1 MLYYK
6 RRTITKISEF
16 KETSMGKLQAAV
28 IFGGQSSEHI
38 VSCMSA
44 VNVIEHIDRTRYDV
58 LLVGIT
64 EDGHW
69 IKADSLEDV
78 KNGTWRDKTVSALLL
93 PDATKK
99 CILLMD
105 GDSVREVLSLIHI

>member
-1 MLYYK
+1 
-6 RRTITKISEF
+6 
-16 KETSMGKLQAAV
+16 MGKLQAAV

-78 KNGTWRDKTVSALLL
+78 SRWNNSDDPRTLAQYLGLNAEEEDVWIDVSDEALQDML
-93 PDATKK
+93 
-99 CILLMD
+99 
-105 GDSVREVLSLIHI
+105 DSQKR